1 MEFVW
6 EEVVVNLSP
15 SGFIGCSVTFAIHL
29 IASIVSRRPIA
40 SLLATSILGGV
51 LAASVN
57 LSTPP
62 PPPPPSAP
70 PVPGMAFVKT
80 IE

>member
-15 SGFIGCSVTFAIHL
+15 SGFIGCSMTFAIHL
-29 IASIVSRRPIA
+29 IASMVSRRPIT
-40 SLLATSILGGV
+40 SLLATSLLGGV

-57 LSTPP
+57 FATPP
-62 PPPPPSAP
+62 PPPPASAP
-70 PVPGMAFVKT
+70 SVPGMAYVKT
-80 IE
+80 VK